1 MKNLLSI
8 LLLSGAACA
17 FADPNPRLLEL
28 QTEYNQVH
36 QEQQSMY
43 QQFEMVQELRR
54 NELRER
60 LPPAIQGYSALGSN
74 ADGEVSIDFNENAR
88 RQHEKQERLQ
98 AYDREISQT
107 HARYME
113 LAARK
118 KALLDQINELAKA
131 APEAATDPAAE
142 KSPTPRAK
150 TSRSSRE
157 K

>member
-1 MKNLLSI
+1 
-8 LLLSGAACA
+8 
-17 FADPNPRLLEL
+17 
-28 QTEYNQVH
+28 
-36 QEQQSMY
+36 MY

-60 LPPAIQGYSALGSN
+60 QPPAIQGYSALGSN
-74 ADGEVSIDFNENAR
+74 PDGEVSIDFNENAR
-88 RQHEKQERLQ
+88 RQREKQERLQ

-118 KALLDQINELAKA
+118 KTLLDQINELAKI
-131 APEAATDPAAE
+131 APEAASAPAAATSPAPAPLPA
-142 KSPTPRAK
+142 KS
-150 TSRSSRE
+150 SRPSRE

>member
-17 FADPNPRLLEL
+17 FADTNSRLLEL
-28 QTEYNQVH
+28 KAEYSQLH

-43 QQFEMVQELRR
+43 QQFEMAQELRR

-60 LPPAIQGYSALGSN
+60 QPPAVQGYSALGSN
-74 ADGEVSIDFNENAR
+74 PDGEVSIDFNENAR
-88 RQHEKQERLQ
+88 RQREKQERLQ

-113 LAARK
+113 LAERK
-118 KALLDQINELAKA
+118 KALLDEINELAKA
-131 APEAATDPAAE
+131 VSDAAAAPVAAE
-142 KSPTPRAK
+142 SPAPSK
-150 TSRSSRE
+150 TSRSSRG

>member
-1 MKNLLSI
+1 LKNLLSI

-17 FADPNPRLLEL
+17 FADTNPRLLEL
-28 QTEYNQVH
+28 KAEYSQLH
-36 QEQQSMY
+36 EEQQSMY
-43 QQFEMVQELRR
+43 QQFEMAQELRR

-60 LPPAIQGYSALGSN
+60 QPPAVQGFSAQGGN
-74 ADGEVSIDFNENAR
+74 ADGQVSIDFNENAR
-88 RQHEKQERLQ
+88 RQLEKQDRLH

-118 KALLDQINELAKA
+118 KALLDEINELAKTP
-131 APEAATDPAAE
+131 PEAVEEPAPA
-142 KSPTPRAK
+142 KSPARAK

>member
-1 MKNLLSI
+1 LKNLLSI

-17 FADPNPRLLEL
+17 FADQNPRLQEL
-28 QTEYNQVH
+28 QAEYNQLH

-60 LPPAIQGYSALGSN
+60 QPPAIQGYSAQGSN
-74 ADGEVSIDFNENAR
+74 PDGEVSIDFNENAR
-88 RQHEKQERLQ
+88 RQREKQERLH

-113 LAARK
+113 LAAK
-118 KALLDQINELAKA
+118 KKVLLDEINELSKA
-131 APEAATDPAAE
+131 VPEVAEEPAPA
-142 KSPTPRAK
+142 KSPARAK

>member
-1 MKNLLSI
+1 
-8 LLLSGAACA
+8 
-17 FADPNPRLLEL
+17 
-28 QTEYNQVH
+28 
-36 QEQQSMY
+36 MY

-60 LPPAIQGYSALGSN
+60 QPPAIQGYSALGSN
-74 ADGEVSIDFNENAR
+74 PDGEVSIDFNENAR
-88 RQHEKQERLQ
+88 RQREKQERLQ

-113 LAARK
+113 LAAKK
-118 KALLDQINELAKA
+118 KALLDEINALAKVP
-131 APEAATDPAAE
+131 PETASEPAAE
-142 KSPTPRAK
+142 KTPAPRAK

>member
-1 MKNLLSI
+1 LKNLLSI

-17 FADPNPRLLEL
+17 FAESNPRLLEL

-60 LPPAIQGYSALGSN
+60 IPPAIQGYSALGTN
-74 ADGEVSIDFNENAR
+74 PDGEVSIDFNENAR

-118 KALLDQINELAKA
+118 KALLDEINALAKA
-131 APEAATDPAAE
+131 APEPATEPATA
-142 KSPTPRAK
+142 KSTAPAK
-150 TSRSSRE
+150 TSRSNRE